1 MGKFMSSML
10 VIEGGRRMTVRE
22 LILWLLNHP
31 LEARVWVKDIGIEM
45 PEGQTTLE
53 LDFSESN

>member
-1 MGKFMSSML
+1 MN
-10 VIEGGRRMTVRE
+10 VRE